1 MITVKYISK
10 PARTASSSIG
20 DAFLSSTMVAW
31 RSSLRPHIFRPP
43 TDQYETEQALIVRV
57 EIGGMNED
65 DFNIVLSQ
73 NLLLIHG
80 VRADVEEKKAFLQM
94 EIPFGEFST
103 EVEFTIPVDL
113 DRAEAQYDNGI
124 LWITLP
130 KASPHQVKV
139 NKE

>member
-113 DRAEAQYDNGI
+113 ERAEAQYDNGI

-130 KASPHQVKV
+130 KASPHQIKV

>member
-10 PARTASSSIG
+10 PARSASSPIG
-20 DAFLSSTMVAW
+20 DPFLSSSMVSW

-43 TDQYETEQALIVRV
+43 TDLYETEQALIVRV

-73 NLLLIHG
+73 NLLLVHG
-80 VRADVEEKKAFLQM
+80 LRSDLEEKKAFLQM

-113 DRAEAQYDNGI
+113 DRAEAQYENGI

-139 NKE
+139 NKD

>member
-1 MITVKYISK
+1 
-10 PARTASSSIG
+10 
-20 DAFLSSTMVAW
+20 MVAW

>member
-1 MITVKYISK
+1 
-10 PARTASSSIG
+10 
-20 DAFLSSTMVAW
+20 MVAW

-43 TDQYETEQALIVRV
+43 TDLYETEQALIVRV
-57 EIGGMNED
+57 EIGGMNEE

-73 NLLLIHG
+73 NLLLVHG
-80 VRADVEEKKAFLQM
+80 LRSDLEVKKAFLQM

-103 EVEFTIPVDL
+103 EVEFSIPVDI
-113 DRAEAQYDNGI
+113 DRAEAEYNNGI

-139 NKE
+139 KKD